1 MKVFINPEFTALVD
15 VLKLR
20 FKNLEIFNP
29 KEYERRN
36 NYVAQRAR
44 QNEPATGSVTHA
56 AICPDSNFCKSSIE
70 SCQE

>member
-29 KEYERRN
+29 KEYERRKEQTLKGTN
-36 NYVAQRAR
+36 VQR
-44 QNEPATGSVTHA
+44 N
-56 AICPDSNFCKSSIE
+56 
-70 SCQE
+70 